1 MVRPLDEGDNIETD
15 EDIRNDLWF
24 KKNYLDL
31 ITQYPNQWIAVSG
44 EQIISSGSTKRA
56 VDAQARGLVQGRVYS
71 LYFVP
76 PSDFMP

>member
-1 MVRPLDEGDNIETD
+1 MDQYEPIETD

-31 ITQYPNQWIAVSG
+31 INEYPNRWIAVSG
-44 EQIISSGSTKRA
+44 ERIISSGSVKRS
-56 VDAQARGLVQGRVYS
+56 VDAEAKERAQGRVYS

>member
-1 MVRPLDEGDNIETD
+1 MDQDEPIETD

-31 ITQYPNQWIAVSG
+31 INEYPNRWIAISG
-44 EQIISSGSTKRA
+44 ESVISSGNIKRA
-56 VDAQARGLVQGRVYS
+56 VDAEAKERAQGRVYS

-76 PSDFMP
+76 SSDVMP

>member
-1 MVRPLDEGDNIETD
+1 MDQEESIETD

-31 ITQYPNQWIAVSG
+31 ISEHPNQWIAVSG
-44 EQIISSGSTKRA
+44 ERIISSGSTKRA
-56 VDAQARGLVQGRVYS
+56 VDAQAKELAGGRVYS

>member
-1 MVRPLDEGDNIETD
+1 VDQDEPIETD

-31 ITQYPNQWIAVSG
+31 INEHPNQWIAVSG
-44 EQIISSGSTKRA
+44 ERVISSGNTKRA
-56 VDAQARGLVQGRVYS
+56 VEAEAKEHARGRVYS

-76 PSDFMP
+76 PSDIMP

>member
-1 MVRPLDEGDNIETD
+1 MDQDEAIETD

-31 ITQYPNQWIAVSG
+31 IAEHPNQWIAVSG
-44 EQIISSGSTKRA
+44 ERIISSGGIKSA
-56 VDAQARGLVQGRVYS
+56 VDAEAKKLTEGRVYS

>member
-1 MVRPLDEGDNIETD
+1 MDQEEPIETD

-31 ITQYPNQWIAVSG
+31 INEYPNQWIAVSG
-44 EQIISSGSTKRA
+44 ERVISAGSNKRA
-56 VDAQARGLVQGRVYS
+56 ADAEAKERSQGRIYS

-76 PSDFMP
+76 PSDVMP

>member
-1 MVRPLDEGDNIETD
+1 MDQDETIETD

-31 ITQYPNQWIAVSG
+31 MNEYPNQWIAVSG
-44 EQIISSGSTKRA
+44 ERVISSGNTKRT
-56 VDAQARGLVQGRVYS
+56 VDAEAKERVPGRLYS

-76 PSDFMP
+76 PSDVMP